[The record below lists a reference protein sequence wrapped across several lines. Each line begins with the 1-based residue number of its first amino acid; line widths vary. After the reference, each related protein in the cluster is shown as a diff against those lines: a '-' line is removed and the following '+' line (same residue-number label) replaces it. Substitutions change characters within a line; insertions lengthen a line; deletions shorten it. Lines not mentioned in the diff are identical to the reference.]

1 MCVRRPYTV
10 YFTPEESTCLLNYN
24 KLCHFLLWLELY
36 GSWNYWYFSVVPE
49 KDNEVFRMGLGIGG
63 RATIPE
69 KKRLEVH
76 SDAHRLG
83 AH

>member
-1 MCVRRPYTV
+1 
-10 YFTPEESTCLLNYN
+10 
-24 KLCHFLLWLELY
+24 
-36 GSWNYWYFSVVPE
+36 VPE
-49 KDNEVFRMGLGIGG
+49 KDNEVFRIGLGIGG
-63 RATIPE
+63 RAAITE